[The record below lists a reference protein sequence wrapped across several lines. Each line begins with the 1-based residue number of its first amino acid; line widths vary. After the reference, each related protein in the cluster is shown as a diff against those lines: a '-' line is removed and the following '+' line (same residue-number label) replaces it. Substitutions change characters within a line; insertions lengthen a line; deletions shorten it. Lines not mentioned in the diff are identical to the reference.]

1 MGKNSLMD
9 HIIMSELMKTEMAM
23 TSFSKEHIIETLE
36 HIIETIKKIDE
47 EDSLAL
53 ASAGQSMS
61 STGNMIAIAGVKKYR
76 NKIIREGVKIMNINN
91 IENNIDEFIS
101 MNNLLDLMM
110 AEQNFNK
117 KDIIEI
123 LENMA
128 QTIND
133 IEDNDYATLGI
144 AGTAMIDI
152 GQLLAT
158 VAIKKISG
166 DKQ

>member
-23 TSFSKEHIIETLE
+23 ASFSLE

-76 NKIIREGVKIMNINN
+76 NKIIRER
-91 IENNIDEFIS
+91 S
-101 MNNLLDLMM
+101 
-110 AEQNFNK
+110 
-117 KDIIEI
+117 
-123 LENMA
+123 
-128 QTIND
+128 
-133 IEDNDYATLGI
+133 
-144 AGTAMIDI
+144 
-152 GQLLAT
+152 
-158 VAIKKISG
+158 
-166 DKQ
+166 

>member
-23 TSFSKEHIIETLE
+23 ASFSKEHIIETLEHIIETLE

-76 NKIIREGVKIMNINN
+76 NKIIRER
-91 IENNIDEFIS
+91 S
-101 MNNLLDLMM
+101 
-110 AEQNFNK
+110 
-117 KDIIEI
+117 
-123 LENMA
+123 
-128 QTIND
+128 
-133 IEDNDYATLGI
+133 
-144 AGTAMIDI
+144 
-152 GQLLAT
+152 
-158 VAIKKISG
+158 
-166 DKQ
+166 